1 MRVGCGCKLLKAGAR
16 SSRGGPMSKEVVEV
30 GKLKDGRF
38 VIIDDEPCRI
48 VGFSTS
54 APGKHGHAKAK
65 IDAIGLFDGQKR
77 TVVRPTSAKIEVP
90 IIERGSAQVLAI
102 IGNNAQLMDLK
113 TYETFELP
121 IPMNL
126 RGEVREGVEVEYIQ
140 ALGRR
145 KIERVK
151 S

>member
-1 MRVGCGCKLLKAGAR
+1 LRVRARCKLLKAGAR

>member
-1 MRVGCGCKLLKAGAR
+1 MA
-16 SSRGGPMSKEVVEV
+16 KETTEV
-30 GKLKDGRF
+30 GKLKEGRF

-65 IDAIGLFDGQKR
+65 VDAIGLFDSQKR
-77 TVVRPTSAKIEVP
+77 SIIRPTSAKIETP
-90 IIERGSAQVLAI
+90 IIERGNAQVLAI
-102 IGNNAQLMDLK
+102 VVNNAQLMDLV

-121 IPMNL
+121 IPINL
-126 RGEVREGVEVEYIQ
+126 RGDVREGAEVEYIQ
-140 ALGRR
+140 ALDRR

-151 S
+151 G

>member
-1 MRVGCGCKLLKAGAR
+1 
-16 SSRGGPMSKEVVEV
+16 MSKEMTEI
-30 GKLKDGRF
+30 GKLKEGRF
-38 VIIDDEPCRI
+38 IIIDDEPCRI

-65 IDAIGLFDGQKR
+65 IDAIGLFDSQKR
-77 TVVRPTSAKIEVP
+77 SIVRPTSAKIEVP

-102 IGNNAQLMDLK
+102 VANNAQLMDLT

-121 IPMNL
+121 IPINL
-126 RGEVREGVEVEYIQ
+126 RGDVREGVEVEYIQ

-151 S
+151 G

>member
-1 MRVGCGCKLLKAGAR
+1 MT
-16 SSRGGPMSKEVVEV
+16 MKEVTEI
-30 GKLKDGRF
+30 GKLKEGRF
-38 VIIDDEPCRI
+38 IIVDDEPCRI

-77 TVVRPTSAKIEVP
+77 TIVRPTSAKIEVP

-102 IGNNAQLMDLK
+102 VTNNAQLMDLNS
-113 TYETFELP
+113 YETFELP
-121 IPMNL
+121 IPINL
-126 RGEVREGVEVEYIQ
+126 RGDVKEGVEVEYLQ

-145 KIERVK
+145 KIDRVK
-151 S
+151 G

>member
-1 MRVGCGCKLLKAGAR
+1 M
-16 SSRGGPMSKEVVEV
+16 KEVTEV
-30 GKLKDGRF
+30 GKLKEGRF
-38 VIIDDEPCRI
+38 IIIDDEPCRI

-65 IDAIGLFDGQKR
+65 IDAVGLFDNQKR
-77 TVVRPTSAKIEVP
+77 TIVKPTSAKVEVP

-102 IGNNAQLMDLK
+102 VSNNAQLMDLN

-121 IPMNL
+121 IPINL
-126 RGEVREGVEVEYIQ
+126 RGDVKEGVEVEYLQ

-145 KIERVK
+145 KIDRVK
-151 S
+151 G